1 MLEVLFT
8 QNSKTKD
15 LSCGVLCSEP
25 SLFFSNYISGIGLS
39 LFKITH
45 KTDNNTYGLSPIRI
59 VIEVWCKIQ
68 SLIFNKGVGVKQ
80 LEISMASLLL
90 QLTILMY
97 HTLFI

>member
-25 SLFFSNYISGIGLS
+25 SLFFSNYISGMLS

-45 KTDNNTYGLSPIRI
+45 KADNNTYGLSPIRI
-59 VIEVWCKIQ
+59 VLEVWCKIQ
-68 SLIFNKGVGVKQ
+68 SLIFNKGVVVK
-80 LEISMASLLL
+80 
-90 QLTILMY
+90 
-97 HTLFI
+97 